1 VAPRVK
7 FSGRRV
13 IKSEE
18 VIKKEACG
26 PRVKF
31 SGRKVIKSEEVNFFR
46 APGDHALSAD
56 EFDPER
62 AKEAFARKNRISEQE
77 SYERGLSEGIRKGR
91 ELEKNETLQTLQAMS
106 VIVKEMSALKKS
118 TLENL
123 EGEIVQLSLAV
134 AEKVIHLEA
143 TTNREVIRG
152 VLKEAIKNIGDRENM
167 KIRVHPQDFHFMIE
181 IKNDFLQSFDGIRN
195 MTFAED
201 ESIQRGG
208 AIIETICGEVDARLD
223 QQYNEMKTAMTGI
236 EGIRNFSRRI
246 GDA

>member
-1 VAPRVK
+1 MK
-7 FSGRRV
+7 L
-13 IKSEE
+13 
-18 VIKKEACG
+18 
-26 PRVKF
+26 
-31 SGRKVIKSEEVNFFR
+31 SGRKVIKSEEVKFFK
-46 APGDHALSAD
+46 APGDHGLPAD
-56 EFDPER
+56 GCDPER
-62 AKEAFARKNRISEQE
+62 VKDAFARKIRITEQVCYE
-77 SYERGLSEGIRKGR
+77 SGLSDGIRKGR

-106 VIVKEMSALKKS
+106 VIVKEMSALKQS

-123 EGEIVQLSLAV
+123 EEEIVQLSMAV

-167 KIRVHPQDFHFMIE
+167 KIRVHPQDFHFMME

-208 AIIETICGEVDARLD
+208 AIIETVCGEVDARLD
-223 QQYNEMKTAMTGI
+223 QQYNEVKAAMTA
-236 EGIRNFSRRI
+236 SK
-246 GDA
+246 

>member
-1 VAPRVK
+1 MK
-7 FSGRRV
+7 LSGQ
-13 IKSEE
+13 
-18 VIKKEACG
+18 
-26 PRVKF
+26 
-31 SGRKVIKSEEVNFFR
+31 KVIKSDKVRFSR
-46 APGDHALSAD
+46 APGDHALQAD
-56 EFDPER
+56 GFDPER
-62 AKEAFARKNRISEQE
+62 IKEAFARKIRITEQE
-77 SYERGLSEGIRKGR
+77 FYEKGLSDGIRKGR
-91 ELEKNETLQTLQAMS
+91 ELEKNETLQTLQTMS

-134 AEKVIHLEA
+134 AEKVIHLEV
-143 TTNREVIRG
+143 TTNQEVIRG

-167 KIRVHPQDFHFMIE
+167 KIRVHPQDFQFMIE

-208 AIIETICGEVDARLD
+208 AIIETVCGEVDARLD
-223 QQYNEMKTAMTGI
+223 QQYNEMKAAMTGI
-236 EGIRNFSRRI
+236 ERIRKFSRRI

>member
-1 VAPRVK
+1 M
-7 FSGRRV
+7 
-13 IKSEE
+13 
-18 VIKKEACG
+18 
-26 PRVKF
+26 KF
-31 SGRKVIKSEEVNFFR
+31 SGRKVIKSEEVKFFR
-46 APGDHALSAD
+46 APGDHALPAD
-56 EFDPER
+56 GFDPER
-62 AKEAFARKNRISEQE
+62 IKDVFARKIRITEQE
-77 SYERGLSEGIRKGR
+77 FYEKGLSDGIRKGR
-91 ELEKNETLQTLQAMS
+91 ELEKNKTLQTLQAMS
-106 VIVKEMSALKKS
+106 VIVKEMSALKKN

-134 AEKVIHLEA
+134 AEKVIHIEA

-167 KIRVHPQDFHFMIE
+167 KIRVHPQDFQFMIE

-208 AIIETICGEVDARLD
+208 AIIETVCGEVDARLD
-223 QQYNEMKTAMTGI
+223 QQYNEMKAAMTGI
-236 EGIRNFSRRI
+236 ERIRKFSRRI

>member
-1 VAPRVK
+1 M
-7 FSGRRV
+7 
-13 IKSEE
+13 IKSDE
-18 VIKKEACG
+18 V
-26 PRVKF
+26 RF
-31 SGRKVIKSEEVNFFR
+31 SR
-46 APGDHALSAD
+46 APGDHALQAD
-56 EFDPER
+56 GFDPER
-62 AKEAFARKNRISEQE
+62 IKEAFARKIRITEQE
-77 SYERGLSEGIRKGR
+77 FYEKGLSDGIRKGR
-91 ELEKNETLQTLQAMS
+91 ELEKNETLQTLQTMS

-167 KIRVHPQDFHFMIE
+167 KIRVHPQDFQFMIE

-208 AIIETICGEVDARLD
+208 AIIETVCGEVDARLD
-223 QQYNEMKTAMTGI
+223 QQYNEMKAAMTGI
-236 EGIRNFSRRI
+236 ERIRKFSRRI

>member
-1 VAPRVK
+1 MK
-7 FSGRRV
+7 LSGH
-13 IKSEE
+13 
-18 VIKKEACG
+18 
-26 PRVKF
+26 
-31 SGRKVIKSEEVNFFR
+31 KVIKSDEVRFSKV
-46 APGDHALSAD
+46 PGDHALPAD
-56 EFDPER
+56 GFDPER
-62 AKEAFARKNRISEQE
+62 VKEAFARKIRITGQE
-77 SYERGLSEGIRKGR
+77 FYEKGLSDGIRKGR

-143 TTNREVIRG
+143 TTNQEVIRG

-167 KIRVHPQDFHFMIE
+167 KIRVHPQDFQFMIE

-208 AIIETICGEVDARLD
+208 AIIETVCGEVDARLD
-223 QQYNEMKTAMTGI
+223 QQYNEMKAAMTGI
-236 EGIRNFSRRI
+236 ERIRKFSRRI

>member
-1 VAPRVK
+1 MK
-7 FSGRRV
+7 LSGQ
-13 IKSEE
+13 
-18 VIKKEACG
+18 
-26 PRVKF
+26 
-31 SGRKVIKSEEVNFFR
+31 KVIKSDEVRFSR
-46 APGDHALSAD
+46 APGDHAPQAD
-56 EFDPER
+56 GFDPER
-62 AKEAFARKNRISEQE
+62 IKEAFARKIRITEQE
-77 SYERGLSEGIRKGR
+77 FYEKGLSDGIRKGR

-167 KIRVHPQDFHFMIE
+167 KIRVHPQDFQFMIE

-208 AIIETICGEVDARLD
+208 AIIETVCGEVDARLD
-223 QQYNEMKTAMTGI
+223 QQYNEMKAAMTGI
-236 EGIRNFSRRI
+236 ERIRKFSRRI

>member
-1 VAPRVK
+1 MK
-7 FSGRRV
+7 LF
-13 IKSEE
+13 
-18 VIKKEACG
+18 
-26 PRVKF
+26 
-31 SGRKVIKSEEVNFFR
+31 GRKVIKSEEVRFFR
-46 APGDHALSAD
+46 APGDHALQAD
-56 EFDPER
+56 GFDPER
-62 AKEAFARKNRISEQE
+62 VKDAFARKIRITEQE
-77 SYERGLSEGIRKGR
+77 FYERGLSDGIRKGR

-134 AEKVIHLEA
+134 AEKVIHLEV
-143 TTNREVIRG
+143 TTNQEVIRG

-167 KIRVHPQDFHFMIE
+167 KIRVHPQDFQFMIE

-208 AIIETICGEVDARLD
+208 AIIETVCGEVDARLD
-223 QQYNEMKTAMTGI
+223 QQYNEMKAAMTGI
-236 EGIRNFSRRI
+236 ERIRKFSRRI

>member
-1 VAPRVK
+1 MK
-7 FSGRRV
+7 LF
-13 IKSEE
+13 
-18 VIKKEACG
+18 
-26 PRVKF
+26 
-31 SGRKVIKSEEVNFFR
+31 GRKVIKSEEVRFFR
-46 APGDHALSAD
+46 APGDYALRAD
-56 EFDPER
+56 GFDPER
-62 AKEAFARKNRISEQE
+62 VKETFARKIRITEQE
-77 SYERGLSEGIRKGR
+77 FYEKGLSDGTRKGR

-106 VIVKEMSALKKS
+106 VIVKEMSALKKN

-167 KIRVHPQDFHFMIE
+167 KIRVHPQDFQFMIE

-208 AIIETICGEVDARLD
+208 AIIETVCGEVDARLD
-223 QQYNEMKTAMTGI
+223 QQYNEMKAAMTGI
-236 EGIRNFSRRI
+236 ERIRKFSRRI